1 MRNYGPCHS
10 LAFDIWVF
18 NTWLYHITPQHIAK
32 ASAAGSVTGGWTFPT
47 LASVATVF
55 FLIALNNL
63 APIAINQYHM
73 NLSTLAGKW
82 FQDAELIKEQSNWKL
97 HNQEIWTNLQCLEY
111 PLQVLSHMKVV
122 QLLHLKLSAVRNLI
136 PTEDHI
142 IIRTHKLTL
151 NDKKKSVP
159 TWDASDMTNQVRFLS
174 FWHHM
179 YLSNNQ
185 NQKKIR
191 HTFRASSIV
200 GILLLWNSNSAGSS
214 GTSSFIYNHML

>member
-18 NTWLYHITPQHIAK
+18 NTRLYHITPQHIAK

-97 HNQEIWTNLQCLEY
+97 HNQ
-111 PLQVLSHMKVV
+111 
-122 QLLHLKLSAVRNLI
+122 RNMN
-136 PTEDHI
+136 
-142 IIRTHKLTL
+142 KLTMFRI
-151 NDKKKSVP
+151 SFASPFSYEGGP
-159 TWDASDMTNQVRFLS
+159 TFASKTICRTELDTNWRP
-174 FWHHM
+174 HYH
-179 YLSNNQ
+179 
-185 NQKKIR
+185 
-191 HTFRASSIV
+191 
-200 GILLLWNSNSAGSS
+200 
-214 GTSSFIYNHML
+214 